1 MEFEEFLDQLSKMTA
16 PEIIELLCSFI
27 LRVVFGVFAII
38 AARYGYKIYNKE
50 NTSMKKRGVATKFT
64 NFKPEYALND
74 SGQLLS
80 TGKNIDVQAEIQSQR
95 SKCMDRI
102 LDKFIEHELDLPQG
116 EPVYGDGTK
125 INADPMQ
132 EYAAALAY
140 AEELR
145 AKYNIPLEDDGKYI
159 QPSTVLEEVTSDSE
173 DLKNIIEKNTSKPKT
188 AQELEYEEFLKW
200 KEEKANEK
208 ASIV

>member
-1 MEFEEFLDQLSKMTA
+1 MEFEEFLYQLSQMTA
-16 PEIIELLCSFI
+16 PEIVELVFSVV
-27 LRVVFGVFAII
+27 LRVVFGIFAII

-74 SGQLLS
+74 EGQLLP

-102 LDKFIEHELDLPQG
+102 LDKFIEQQMELPQG

-125 INADPMQ
+125 MYADPKQ

-145 AKYNIPLEDDGKYI
+145 AKYNIPLEDDGKYVE
-159 QPSTVLEEVTSDSE
+159 PSTVLDEVASDSE
-173 DLKNIIEKNTSKPKT
+173 DLKNIIEKNTVKPKT
-188 AQELEYEEFLKW
+188 AEELDYEAFLKW
-200 KEEKANEK
+200 KEEKENEK
-208 ASIV
+208 KA

>member
-1 MEFEEFLDQLSKMTA
+1 MEFEEFFNQLSQMTA
-16 PEIIELLCSFI
+16 PEIIELVVSLF

-74 SGQLLS
+74 NGELLP
-80 TGKNIDVQAEIQSQR
+80 TGKKIDVQAEIQSQR

-102 LDKFIEHELDLPQG
+102 LDKFLEQEMELPQG

-125 INADPMQ
+125 MNADPKQ

-140 AEELR
+140 AEALR
-145 AKYNIPLEDDGKYI
+145 EKYNIPLEDDGKYVE
-159 QPSTVLEEVTSDSE
+159 PSTVLEEVASDSE
-173 DLKNIIEKNTSKPKT
+173 DLKKIIEKNSEKPKT
-188 AQELEYEEFLKW
+188 AEELEFEAYLKW

-208 ASIV
+208 KA